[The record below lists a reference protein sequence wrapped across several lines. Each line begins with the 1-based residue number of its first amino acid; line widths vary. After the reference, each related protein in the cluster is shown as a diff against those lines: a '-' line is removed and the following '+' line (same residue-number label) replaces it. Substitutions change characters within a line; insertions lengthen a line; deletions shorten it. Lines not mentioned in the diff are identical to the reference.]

1 MKTTIIRLFII
12 PLSVITL
19 LISCNTDDDVAQPEI
34 GMEDPMDD
42 IPNDD
47 DDNDDDTANLNLTF
61 TLHTQ
66 QDQIGDFAFHQMAA
80 FNGNVHS
87 YYGAGL
93 GATTDMPYNLGVWHS
108 ANGIAWES
116 DASFG
121 SERRGHS
128 VTEFNGDLFLI
139 GGADNDDNELE
150 EVWISNDGFFWTLG
164 SDLLPFGAVS
174 FHSTVVLDDQLY
186 LITDDYEDD
195 DGTQMMAVYRS
206 NDGFNWDLIAT
217 DVFPIR
223 TAAETVVFNNSIYL
237 IGGTNDSNFLNDIWT
252 SEDGISWSQVTPSG
266 SFTDP
271 IVFHTLNTYENALWL
286 IGGWSNINQYNNH
299 IWYSQ
304 DGINWIN
311 YDGEIPFDGLYAH
324 ETLVYEDELW
334 IFGGVQ
340 EDGLS
345 GAIGSIKI
353 ND

>member
-1 MKTTIIRLFII
+1 MKT
-12 PLSVITL
+12 ITL
-19 LISCNTDDDVAQPEI
+19 IKQYLLLFMLGAFLIGCSSDEEPPVVSDEEPE
-34 GMEDPMDD
+34 EDMMDPVEPD
-42 IPNDD
+42 A
-47 DDNDDDTANLNLTF
+47 ANLDLTF

-66 QDQIGDFAFHQMAA
+66 QDQIGDFAFHEMAA
-80 FNGNVHS
+80 FNGSVHS

-93 GATTDMPYNLGVWHS
+93 GATTEMPYNLGVWHS

-150 EVWISNDGFFWTLG
+150 EVWVSNDGVFWTLG
-164 SDLLPFGAVS
+164 SDILPFGGIS
-174 FHSTVVLDDQLY
+174 FHNTITYNNQLY
-186 LITDDYEDD
+186 VITDNYEDG
-195 DGTQMMAVYRS
+195 DGTQMMAIYRS
-206 NDGFNWDLIAT
+206 DDGFNWDLIAT
-217 DVFPIR
+217 DVFPVR
-223 TAAETVVFNNSIYL
+223 TASETVVFNNKIYL
-237 IGGTNDSNFLNDIWT
+237 IGGTNDTNFLNDIWT
-252 SEDGISWSQVTPSG
+252 TEDGITWTQVTPIG
-266 SFTDP
+266 PFVDP
-271 IVFHTLNTYENALWL
+271 IVFHSLDTYDNALWL
-286 IGGWSNINQYNNH
+286 IGGWSSTNQYNNH

-304 DGINWIN
+304 DGINWIH
-311 YDGEIPFDGLYAH
+311 YDGEVTFDGLYGH
-324 ETLVYEDELW
+324 DTLLYEDELW

>member
-1 MKTTIIRLFII
+1 MKTNKTVKQIILLFIFGA
-12 PLSVITL
+12 LA
-19 LISCNTDDDVAQPEI
+19 ISCASDDEPVVVNDMPEEEMMDPTDP
-34 GMEDPMDD
+34 D
-42 IPNDD
+42 I
-47 DDNDDDTANLNLTF
+47 ANLDLTF

-66 QDQIGDFAFHQMAA
+66 QDQIGDFAFHEMAV
-80 FNGNVHS
+80 FNGSVHS

-108 ANGIAWES
+108 DNGIAWIS
-116 DASFG
+116 DTSFG

-139 GGADNDDNELE
+139 GGADNDDNDLE
-150 EVWISNDGFFWTLG
+150 EVWVSNDGVFWTLG
-164 SDLLPFGAVS
+164 SDLLPFGGVS
-174 FHSTVVLDDQLY
+174 FHSTVAYNGQLY

-195 DGTQMMAVYRS
+195 EGTQMMAVYRS
-206 NDGFNWDLIAT
+206 DDGFNWNLIAT
-217 DVFPIR
+217 NVFPIR
-223 TAAETVVFNNSIYL
+223 TAAETVVFNNKIYL
-237 IGGTNDSNFLNDIWT
+237 IGGTNDTNFLNDIWT
-252 SEDGISWSQVTPSG
+252 TEDGITWTEVTPTG
-266 SFTDP
+266 AFVDP
-271 IVFHTLNTYENALWL
+271 IVFHSLNTYDNALWL
-286 IGGWSNINQYNNH
+286 IGGWSITNQYNNH

-304 DGINWIN
+304 DGINWIT

-324 ETLVYEDELW
+324 DALVYGDELW

>member
-1 MKTTIIRLFII
+1 MKTSITKLLII
-12 PLSVITL
+12 PLSLIVL
-19 LISCNTDDDVAQPEI
+19 LSSCNSDDDTTQPEI
-34 GMEDPMDD
+34 SMEDPMDD
-42 IPNDD
+42 TPD
-47 DDNDDDTANLNLTF
+47 DDNDDDTANLDLTF

-80 FNGNVHS
+80 FNGSVHS

-93 GATTDMPYNLGVWHS
+93 GATTETPYNLGVWHS
-108 ANGIAWES
+108 DDGVAWYS

-121 SERRGHS
+121 NERRGHS

-150 EVWISNDGFFWTLG
+150 EIWISNDGFFWTLG
-164 SDLLPFGAVS
+164 SDILPFGSVS
-174 FHSTVVLDDQLY
+174 FHNTVAFNDQLY

-206 NDGFNWDLIAT
+206 NDGFNWNLIAT
-217 DVFPIR
+217 DVFPVR
-223 TAAETVVFNNSIYL
+223 TAAETVVFNNKIYL

-252 SEDGISWSQVTPSG
+252 SEDGITWTEVTPTG
-266 SFTDP
+266 AFVDP
-271 IVFHTLNTYENALWL
+271 IVFHTLNTYDNALWL
-286 IGGWSNINQYNNH
+286 IGD

-304 DGINWIN
+304 DGISWVN
-311 YDGEIPFDGLYAH
+311 YDGDIPFDGLYAH
-324 ETLVYEDELW
+324 ETLFYEDELW
-334 IFGGVQ
+334 IFGGIQ

>member
-1 MKTTIIRLFII
+1 MH
-12 PLSVITL
+12 L
-19 LISCNTDDDVAQPEI
+19 LKQNILGLMLAICIVGCSEDNEPPVVNETPE
-34 GMEDPMDD
+34 EEETVDPMESED
-42 IPNDD
+42 I
-47 DDNDDDTANLNLTF
+47 ANLDLTF

-66 QDQIGDFAFHQMAA
+66 QDQIGDFAFNQMAV
-80 FNGNVHS
+80 FNGSVHS
-87 YYGAGL
+87 YYGTGNSPAP
-93 GATTDMPYNLGVWHS
+93 DMPYNLGVWHS

-121 SERRGHS
+121 SQRRGHS

-164 SDLLPFGAVS
+164 SDILPFGAVS
-174 FHSTVVLDDQLY
+174 FHSTVAFNNQLY
-186 LITDDYEDD
+186 VITDDYEDD

-206 NDGFNWDLIAT
+206 SDGFNWDLIAT

-223 TAAETVVFNNSIYL
+223 TAAETVVFNNRIYL

-286 IGGWSNINQYNNH
+286 IGGWSSTNQYNNH

-304 DGINWIN
+304 DGISWIS